1 MDLKLVCRISFLLFL
16 ASLFCACERES
27 SGEPRTTPQE
37 VSPEKAPAET
47 IVLSSDPLE
56 RVTDPGQRLVFIL
69 HEAFKRAE
77 RNPGHCGAAWE
88 DMEAY
93 LKGHQQDFHDAVVGL
108 IEQSVANPKE
118 SQEKMKQLSALSK
131 ELFGGESDPM
141 SAFAKRCPK
150 EKDFLYAWL
159 NQEMTAAV
167 KEWTAARTAKHQ
179 EKSDR
184 GP

>member
-1 MDLKLVCRISFLLFL
+1 MKLVRSISLLLFL
-16 ASLFCACERES
+16 ASMLCACERES

-37 VSPEKAPAET
+37 VAPEKAPVEAVERR
-47 IVLSSDPLE
+47 SDPLE
-56 RVTDPGQRLVFIL
+56 RVKDPGQRLVFIL

-77 RNPGHCGAAWE
+77 RNPEHCGAAWE

-93 LKGHQQDFHDAVVGL
+93 LKNRRQDFHDAVVGL

-167 KEWTAARTAKHQ
+167 KEWTAAQTAKQQ
-179 EKSDR
+179 EKADR

>member
-16 ASLFCACERES
+16 ASMFCACERES
-27 SGEPRTTPQE
+27 SEAQRTPQ
-37 VSPEKAPAET
+37 KAPVET
-47 IVLSSDPLE
+47 ADRGSDPLE
-56 RVTDPGQRLVFIL
+56 RVKDPGQRLVFVL

-77 RNPGHCGAAWE
+77 RNPEHCGAAWE
-88 DMEAY
+88 DMQAY
-93 LKGHQQDFHDAVVGL
+93 LKNRQQDFHDAVVGL

-167 KEWTAARTAKHQ
+167 KEWTAARTAKQQ
-179 EKSDR
+179 EKADR